1 MAGTGGYQ
9 STWNSIID
17 QTVDIDGVDISLIL
31 CKSTTAY
38 NADHDDIADVT
49 ELTDASYA
57 RKVNGTDFTLQR
69 TVDDASNDVDIGFA
83 ADVTWSSLAGG
94 ETITHVILVKDSGVD
109 STSPLIFC
117 WNVNNVTTNGSDVT
131 FDSATS
137 ASGGNIRVN
146 MVET

>member
-17 QTVDIDGVDISLIL
+17 QTIDIDGTDIKLIL

-38 NADHDDIADVT
+38 NPDHDDIADVT

-69 TVDDASNDVDIGFA
+69 TVDDTNNEVDIGFA
-83 ADVTWSSLAGG
+83 ADVTWSALAGG

-117 WNVNNVTTNGSDVT
+117 WNTNDVTTNGSDVV
-131 FDSATS
+131 FDTATS
-137 ASGGNIRVN
+137 ASGGNFKLV
-146 MVET
+146 MTET